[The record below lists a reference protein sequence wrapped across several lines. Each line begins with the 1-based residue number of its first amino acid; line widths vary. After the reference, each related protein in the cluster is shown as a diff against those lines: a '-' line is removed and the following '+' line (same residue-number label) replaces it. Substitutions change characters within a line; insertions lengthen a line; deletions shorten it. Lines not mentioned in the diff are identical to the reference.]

1 MSLEEK
7 GLYERSFFIF
17 EQQVFNPDKMVANLF
32 QTVMFRVN
40 DLFDETLFIKYKSW
54 IHLRKKET
62 LLAERQTKD
71 AIFGD
76 VLVLQR

>member
-1 MSLEEK
+1 LVLGYLTK
-7 GLYERSFFIF
+7 QATGYGLQATGNKLSCGHGLRHVLPCGLSI
-17 EQQVFNPDKMVANLF
+17 L
-32 QTVMFRVN
+32 
-40 DLFDETLFIKYKSW
+40 TLVVQ
-54 IHLRKKET
+54 KKET

>member
-1 MSLEEK
+1 MGS
-7 GLYERSFFIF
+7 
-17 EQQVFNPDKMVANLF
+17 QV
-32 QTVMFRVN
+32 
-40 DLFDETLFIKYKSW
+40 IKYAINCRRSVYIQDLVKQHESW
-54 IHLRKKET
+54 IQLRKKET